1 VKKYVLFVLAAL
13 TAMLFAGDA
22 LAETYVTKANSHATL
37 ARVNFAPDNTK
48 QVVVRHLTADTD
60 LVTSVVT
67 IKFAGTKTTTNIA
80 GVPAATGGTGQSDL
94 PVVSNTGF
102 TTGDRVY
109 VYLISGASAGN
120 GWDDTLDGC
129 DPATPTTMSLTSN
142 LVYTCPYGT
151 YVYPMTVVTGGTIP
165 CGTVGLSL
173 SNASGIIAAPRAS
186 PLVLELNGTNGASLY
201 SVMAVYAQ

>member
-1 VKKYVLFVLAAL
+1 MKKYVLILMAAL

-22 LAETYVTKANSHATL
+22 LAETYVSKSNQHATL

-48 QVVVRHLTADTD
+48 QIVVRYLEADTD

-67 IKFAGTKTTTNIA
+67 IKFSGTRTSTTAIN
-80 GVPAATGGTGQSDL
+80 ATGQAHLT
-94 PVVSNTGF
+94 VVSNAGF
-102 TTGDRVY
+102 TTGSRIY

-120 GWDDTLDGC
+120 GWDDTLAGC
-129 DPATPTTMSLTSN
+129 DTATPTDMILTSN

-165 CGTVGLSL
+165 CGTTGLSL
-173 SNASGIIAAPRAS
+173 SNASGIIAAPKGS

-201 SVMAVYAQ
+201 SVMSVYAN